1 MMKRL
6 HRRPIIAIA
15 SLGDVSLA
23 AKTKVHKDLNS
34 MALDYKNPN
43 DWGKSP
49 LTDSALRKQQFK
61 VENPE
66 QWASMIEADIE
77 ALDTPLDESENYPPF
92 TGTEFL
98 ATHETIDDHPYSA
111 AFGQFL
117 GNGIDADIA
126 NTLAFGSNR
135 FDLISDDF
143 DDPIRQL
150 AARIYNRFEEMGY
163 WDEVPQEPIN
173 IDYDNIP
180 Y

>member
-6 HRRPIIAIA
+6 PRPTKVSAIA
-15 SLGDVSLA
+15 SSESA
-23 AKTKVHKDLNS
+23 SSTHRYKDFSS

-43 DWGKSP
+43 DWGRSP

-61 VENPE
+61 AESPE
-66 QWASMIEADIE
+66 QWAAMIEADIE
-77 ALDTPLDESENYPPF
+77 ALSTPLEESEDYPPF

-117 GNGIDADIA
+117 GNGIDPDIA
-126 NTLAFGSNR
+126 NTLAFGENR

-143 DDPIRQL
+143 DDPVRQL
-150 AARIYNRFEEMGY
+150 ATRIYSRFEEMGY
-163 WDEVPQEPIN
+163 WDEAPESDDDIN
-173 IDYDNIP
+173 YDLIP

>member
-1 MMKRL
+1 M
-6 HRRPIIAIA
+6 
-15 SLGDVSLA
+15 
-23 AKTKVHKDLNS
+23 T
-34 MALDYKNPN
+34 LDYRNPN

-49 LTDSALRKQQFK
+49 LTDRALRLEQFK
-61 VENPE
+61 AENPE
-66 QWASMIEADIE
+66 QWSAMIEADLK
-77 ALDTPLDESENYPPF
+77 ALSTPLEESEDYPPF

-117 GNGIDADIA
+117 GNGIDPDIA
-126 NTLAFGSNR
+126 NILAFGSNR

-163 WDEVPQEPIN
+163 WDEVP
-173 IDYDNIP
+173 DYDDDINYDLIP

>member
-15 SLGDVSLA
+15 PLRDVSLA
-23 AKTKVHKDLNS
+23 AKTKVQKDFN

-66 QWASMIEADIE
+66 QWASMISADIE
-77 ALDTPLDESENYPPF
+77 ALSTPIFESEDYPPF

-117 GNGIDADIA
+117 GNGIDPDIA
-126 NTLAFGSNR
+126 NTLAFGENK
-135 FDLISDDF
+135 FDLISEDF
-143 DDPIRQL
+143 DDPVRQL
-150 AARIYNRFEEMGY
+150 ATRIYSRFEEMGY
-163 WDEVPQEPIN
+163 WDEVPESDDD
-173 IDYDNIP
+173 IDCDNIP